1 MSTQEK
7 KPPSSAW
14 YRSSAEPHRWKEE
27 EVLTEARLGR
37 VVCLPGAAVPCP
49 CPRLLPSAAK
59 PVQKWLQGHV
69 DHAEFAPEA
78 SGWAVPRGHR
88 EVPRWPGSRSRLA
101 ERGCVR
107 NAHALKRSLIIRDQ
121 TRQSRGGHARARLPT
136 NPRLPEAG
144 SGHRPAEA
152 WVPAAGRVTGMLPE
166 PPSRPPPVL
175 RLVDGPCVPQ
185 SSPHLVAR
193 WSKQPVRG
201 ALCKYFPSLSWRWR
215 QRDEELL

>member
-1 MSTQEK
+1 MAWESE
-7 KPPSSAW
+7 PS
-14 YRSSAEPHRWKEE
+14 
-27 EVLTEARLGR
+27 GR
-37 VVCLPGAAVPCP
+37 A
-49 CPRLLPSAAK
+49 
-59 PVQKWLQGHV
+59 
-69 DHAEFAPEA
+69 
-78 SGWAVPRGHR
+78 
-88 EVPRWPGSRSRLA
+88 RSRLERSCPKEVLDHQRPDQA
-101 ERGCVR
+101 EQRRPREGS
-107 NAHALKRSLIIRDQ
+107 A
-121 TRQSRGGHARARLPT
+121 P

-166 PPSRPPPVL
+166 PPSRPPLVL